1 MRTLTPLM
9 DYSQSAP
16 FLDLSFQFLSFH
28 LLIYV
33 CTQFHLLCTT
43 YVPSCSPLVINP
55 FPLPRS
61 IPLSLTVPRPQLRL
75 SNRIYYDDRLSACRP
90 VSNLEGQST
99 VIVTLTYTPRH
110 RVPLL
115 VAFYDLHGL
124 QWCYSF
130 PRSPRGDEFIG

>member
-1 MRTLTPLM
+1 MRTLTSLM

-16 FLDLSFQFLSFH
+16 FLDLSFQFLNFH
-28 LLIYV
+28 LLLYV

-75 SNRIYYDDRLSACRP
+75 SNRIYYNLQPGGPVHRNCNPHLYPQAPGTP
-90 VSNLEGQST
+90 VSRILRPAWAA
-99 VIVTLTYTPRH
+99 VVL
-110 RVPLL
+110 
-115 VAFYDLHGL
+115 F
-124 QWCYSF
+124 F
-130 PRSPRGDEFIG
+130 SPITTWR